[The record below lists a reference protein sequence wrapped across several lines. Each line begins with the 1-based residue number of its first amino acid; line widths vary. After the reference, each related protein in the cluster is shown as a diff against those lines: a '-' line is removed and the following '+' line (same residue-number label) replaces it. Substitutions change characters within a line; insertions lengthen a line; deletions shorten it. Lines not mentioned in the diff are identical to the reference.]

1 MGCQTFV
8 SLDHVPL
15 RPMRIPLNRRQMLLA
30 SAFLIAGG
38 RIAYGGDDGD
48 DDHDHEDHDR
58 AFRALREGEA
68 RPLADIL
75 EKVEEQ
81 FGGDVVGIEFERE
94 NGRYVYELKIVAAD
108 GRLREVYVDAMTAEI
123 LSGERD

>member
-1 MGCQTFV
+1 
-8 SLDHVPL
+8 
-15 RPMRIPLNRRQMLLA
+15 MRIPLNRRQMLLA
-30 SAFLIAGG
+30 SAFLIVGG
-38 RIAYGGDDGD
+38 RIAYGGDDD
-48 DDHDHEDHDR
+48 DDDHEDHDR

-81 FGGDVVGIEFERE
+81 LGGDIVGIEFERE
-94 NGRYVYELKIVAAD
+94 NGRYVYELKIVAPD
-108 GRLREVYVDAMTAEI
+108 GRLREVNVDAMTAEI

>member
-1 MGCQTFV
+1 
-8 SLDHVPL
+8 
-15 RPMRIPLNRRQMLLA
+15 MLLA

-48 DDHDHEDHDR
+48 DDHDHDHEDHDR

>member
-1 MGCQTFV
+1 MGCQTLV

-30 SAFLIAGG
+30 SAFLIVGG
-38 RIAYGGDDGD
+38 RIAYGGDDD
-48 DDHDHEDHDR
+48 DDDHEDHDR

-81 FGGDVVGIEFERE
+81 LGGDIVGIEFERE
-94 NGRYVYELKIVAAD
+94 NGRYVYELKIVAPD
-108 GRLREVYVDAMTAEI
+108 GRLREVNVDAMTAEI

>member
-1 MGCQTFV
+1 MGCQTLV

-15 RPMRIPLNRRQMLLA
+15 RPMRIPLNRRKMLLA
-30 SAFLIAGG
+30 CALLIAGG
-38 RIAYGGDDGD
+38 GTAYGGDD
-48 DDHDHEDHDR
+48 DHDVNFEDHDR

-81 FGGDVVGIEFERE
+81 LGGDIVGIEFERE
-94 NGRYVYELKIVAAD
+94 NGRYVYELKIVAPD
-108 GRLREVYVDAMTAEI
+108 GRLREVNVDAMTAEI